1 MNGDTFASHKSNLE
15 LGDVESGQLESLNET
30 LGTRSMRWNWKSAMI
45 NDMSEIAT
53 RKIVTQT
60 ISWPED
66 FMIVIFVTTIF
77 EDKDPRVSQR
87 GLLAIT
93 HFEYCTTGI
102 CYLDGRRQV
111 AQVRSS

>member
-1 MNGDTFASHKSNLE
+1 
-15 LGDVESGQLESLNET
+15 
-30 LGTRSMRWNWKSAMI
+30 MI

-87 GLLAIT
+87 GLFAII
-93 HFEYCTTGI
+93 HFEYCTGGS